1 MLSTK
6 YVFFTSKNKICNNNL
21 NSFTLMIKSG
31 IIRKLSSG
39 IYIWL
44 PTGLRIINNLK
55 KIIRY
60 FMNNINAIELILP
73 TLHPINIWNQSGR
86 INDYGKELLKIIDRK
101 KHNFVLGPTHEEV
114 ITYLINNEII
124 SYKSL
129 PVHFYQ
135 IQTKFRDEIR
145 SRLGVIRAKEFL
157 MKDSYSFH
165 MNKISLKETYNVVLK
180 TYKKIF
186 NFLNIDYVIV
196 KADNNIIGGNISHE
210 FHILSKNGEN
220 LLALSKD
227 KKYIMNME
235 LGNFLLSKKLN
246 INQKKFLKKK
256 LLIVDNCFSYKE
268 LAKRI
273 NISIKNII
281 QVIIIKVSNKK
292 NPFISLMIRADHKLN
307 IYKIKKMNI
316 NIMKILSDKEIEKI
330 FEININFIDPFFLK
344 IPVIGDYSIINMY
357 NFVIRT
363 NIKNQY
369 SINTNWNINL
379 PLPNNIQDIRYVN
392 NNDITPDGKSIIKI
406 KHSIEIAHI
415 FQIGTKYSK
424 LMNNYIYNKEK
435 LKQLIYMG
443 CYGIGISRLIA
454 AIIEKYHDSKGIYWP
469 NEFLAPFLVAIIP
482 INMYKFTIVKKN
494 ALLLYKKFKL
504 LGIEVIIDDRR
515 ENPGVMFAD
524 IDLIGIPHIIIINNF
539 NIINNNIEY
548 KCRKTG
554 FTKILSINLIID
566 FILKKIKMNKCFNIF
581 FGNK

>member
-1 MLSTK
+1 MLTTK
-6 YVFFTSKNKICNNNL
+6 YVFFTSKNRIDNNHL
-21 NSFTLMIKSG
+21 NSFNLMIKSG

-60 FMNNINAIELILP
+60 FMNSINAIELILP
-73 TLHPINIWNQSGR
+73 ILNPINIWDQSGR
-86 INDYGKELLKIIDRK
+86 SKDYGKELFKIVDYRK
-101 KHNFVLGPTHEEV
+101 YNFVLSPTNEEV
-114 ITYLINNEII
+114 ITYLINNEIQ

-135 IQTKFRDEIR
+135 IQTKFRNEMR
-145 SRLGVIRAKEFL
+145 SRLGVVRAKEFL

-165 MNKISLKETYNVVLK
+165 MNEFSLKETYNIVLK

-186 NFLNIDYVIV
+186 DFLNINYVIV

-220 LLALSKD
+220 LIALSED
-227 KKYIMNME
+227 KKYIMNRE
-235 LGNFLLSKKLN
+235 LGNFLLPKKLSTDKKK
-246 INQKKFLKKK
+246 ILKRKFLIIKDC
-256 LLIVDNCFSYKE
+256 LNYKE
-268 LAKRI
+268 LAKKI

-281 QVIIIKVSNKK
+281 KIIIIKITNKN
-292 NPFISLMIRADHKLN
+292 NPFIALMIRADYKLN
-307 IYKIKKMNI
+307 IYKIKKI
-316 NIMKILSDKEIEKI
+316 NIDIIKILSNEEIEKI
-330 FEININFIDPFFLK
+330 FKINIYFINPFLLK
-344 IPVIGDYSIINMY
+344 IPIIGDYSIINMY
-357 NFVIRT
+357 NFIIGT

-369 SINTNWNINL
+369 SINTNWDINL
-379 PLPNNIQDIRYVN
+379 PLPKNIQDIRYVN
-392 NNDITPDGKSIIKI
+392 NNDITPDGKSLIKI

-424 LMNNYIYNKEK
+424 LIHNYIYNKEE

-443 CYGIGISRLIA
+443 CYGLGISRLIA
-454 AIIEKYHDSKGIYWP
+454 AIIEKNYDFKGIYWP

-482 INMYKFTIVKKN
+482 INMYKFSIVKKN
-494 ALLLYKKFKL
+494 AFLLYKKFKL
-504 LGIEVIIDDRR
+504 LGIEVIIDDRK
-515 ENPGVMFAD
+515 ENPGVMFTD
-524 IDLIGIPHIIIINNF
+524 MDLIGVPHIIVINNF
-539 NIINNNIEY
+539 NITNNNIEY

-554 FTKILSINLIID
+554 SKKILSINLIID
-566 FILKKIKMNKCFNIF
+566 FIFKKIKKNKCFNIF

>member
-1 MLSTK
+1 MLTTK
-6 YVFFTSKNKICNNNL
+6 YAFFTSKNKINDNNI

-73 TLHPINIWNQSGR
+73 ILHPINIWNQSGR
-86 INDYGKELLKIIDRK
+86 INNYGKELLKIVDRR
-101 KHNFVLGPTHEEV
+101 KHSFILGPTHEEV
-114 ITYLINNEII
+114 ITYLISNEII

-165 MNKISLKETYNVVLK
+165 INENSLKETYNVVLK

-186 NFLNIDYVIV
+186 DFLNISYVIV
-196 KADNNIIGGNISHE
+196 KADNNIIGGDISHE

-220 LLALSKD
+220 LLSLSKD
-227 KKYIMNME
+227 KKFIINRE
-235 LGNFLLSKKLN
+235 LKNSLFSKKFN
-246 INQKKFLKKK
+246 RNKKKNLKKK
-256 LLIVDNCFSYKE
+256 LIIIKNCLTYEE
-268 LAKRI
+268 LAEKI

-281 QVIIIKVSNKK
+281 KTIIIKISNKH
-292 NPFISLMIRADHKLN
+292 NPFIALIIRADHKIN
-307 IYKIKKMNI
+307 IDKIKKINI
-316 NIMKILSDKEIEKI
+316 NIIKILSDEEIKKI
-330 FEININFIDPFFLK
+330 FKINTNIINPFFFK
-344 IPVIGDYSIINMY
+344 IPIIGDYSITNMY
-357 NFVIRT
+357 NFVIKT
-363 NIKNQY
+363 DIKNQY

-379 PLPNNIQDIRYVN
+379 TLPNNIQDICYIN
-392 NNDITPDGKSIIKI
+392 NNIVSSNDINLIKI
-406 KHSIEIAHI
+406 KRSIEIAHI

-424 LMNNYIYNKEK
+424 SMNYHIYDKKK
-435 LKQLIYMG
+435 LKKLIYMG

-454 AIIEKYHDSKGIYWP
+454 ALIEEHYDSQGIFWP

-494 ALLLYKKFKL
+494 AFLLYNKFKL
-504 LGIEVIIDDRR
+504 LGIEVIMDDRK
-515 ENPGVMFAD
+515 ENPGVMLTD
-524 IDLIGIPHIIIINNF
+524 MDLIGIPHIIIINNL
-539 NIINNNIEY
+539 NILNNNIEY

-554 FTKILSINLIID
+554 FTKILSIDLIID
-566 FILKKIKMNKCFNIF
+566 FIFKKIKMNKCFNVF
-581 FGNK
+581 FQKQ

>member
-1 MLSTK
+1 MLTTK
-6 YVFFTSKNKICNNNL
+6 YVFFTSKNKIDNNNL

-73 TLHPINIWNQSGR
+73 ILHPINLWDQSGR
-86 INDYGKELLKIIDRK
+86 INDYGKELLKIVNRK

-114 ITYLINNEII
+114 ITYLISNEIT

-165 MNKISLKETYNVVLK
+165 INEDSLKETYNVVLK

-186 NFLNIDYVIV
+186 DFLNINYVIV
-196 KADNNIIGGNISHE
+196 KADNNVIGGDISHE

-227 KKYIMNME
+227 KKFIINKKSE
-235 LGNFLLSKKLN
+235 NFLFSKKFN
-246 INQKKFLKKK
+246 INKKKILKRK
-256 LLIVDNCFSYKE
+256 LLIVKNCLTYEK
-268 LAKRI
+268 LAKKI
-273 NISIKNII
+273 NVLIKNII
-281 QVIIIKVSNKK
+281 KTIIIKILDKH
-292 NPFISLMIRADHKLN
+292 NPFIALIIRADYKISIN
-307 IYKIKKMNI
+307 KIKKINI
-316 NIMKILSDKEIEKI
+316 NIIKILSDKEVEKI
-330 FEININFIDPFFLK
+330 FKININFIDPFFLK
-344 IPVIGDYSIINMY
+344 IPIIGDHSIINMY
-357 NFVIRT
+357 NFVIKT
-363 NIKNQY
+363 NIKDQY
-369 SINTNWNINL
+369 SINTNWDINL
-379 PLPNNIQDIRYVN
+379 TLPNNIQDIRYIN
-392 NNDITPDGKSIIKI
+392 NNTIFSCTNLTKI
-406 KHSIEIAHI
+406 RRSIEIAHI
-415 FQIGTKYSK
+415 FQIGTKYSR
-424 LMNNYIYNKEK
+424 LMNNYIYDKKK
-435 LKQLIYMG
+435 LKKLIYMG

-454 AIIEKYHDSKGIYWP
+454 AIIEEHHDSQGIFWP

-494 ALLLYKKFKL
+494 AFLLYNKFKL
-504 LGIEVIIDDRR
+504 LGIEVIIDDRK
-515 ENPGVMFAD
+515 ENPGIMFTD
-524 IDLIGIPHIIIINNF
+524 MDLIGIPHIIIINNF
-539 NIINNNIEY
+539 NILNNNIEY

-554 FTKILSINLIID
+554 FTKILSIDLIID
-566 FILKKIKMNKCFNIF
+566 FIFKKIKINKCFNVF